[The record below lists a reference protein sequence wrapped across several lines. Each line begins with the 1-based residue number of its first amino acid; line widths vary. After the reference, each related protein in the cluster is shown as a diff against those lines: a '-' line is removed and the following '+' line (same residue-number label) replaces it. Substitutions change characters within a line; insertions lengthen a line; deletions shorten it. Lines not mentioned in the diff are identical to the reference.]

1 MAELAAMCEKA
12 GFVKVKTYIASGN
25 VVFLSKLSEAKVKA
39 LLEKALE
46 AYAGKPIGVMVRTA
60 DEMTAVLAENPFP
73 NAATNST
80 VAIFLDHPPAAD
92 TLDRIS
98 GRQDELLALGL
109 RELYVHYGS
118 GMGTTK
124 LKIPA
129 AKLGTARNLN
139 TVAKLAAMASALRQ

>member
-1 MAELAAMCEKA
+1 MKCWQCLRQIPSRMRR
-12 GFVKVKTYIASGN
+12 
-25 VVFLSKLSEAKVKA
+25 
-39 LLEKALE
+39 
-46 AYAGKPIGVMVRTA
+46 RTA
-60 DEMTAVLAENPFP
+60 RSRSFWITRPQPTHSTAF
-73 NAATNST
+73 
-80 VAIFLDHPPAAD
+80 
-92 TLDRIS
+92 R

-109 RELYVHYGS
+109 REIYVHYGS